1 MGHFNGLIESW
12 LKWEAQTQNQH
23 LYPNHSNDESYIM
36 IMSHDNPKIQIN
48 YIDVAK
54 PVIIALVPV

>member
-1 MGHFNGLIESW
+1 MAWSSSDSNGKPRHKTNICILTI
-12 LKWEAQTQNQH
+12 
-23 LYPNHSNDESYIM
+23 PNESYIM

>member
-1 MGHFNGLIESW
+1 MSH
-12 LKWEAQTQNQH
+12 
-23 LYPNHSNDESYIM
+23 IM